1 MTESKNPDNI
11 LNIVKIKNKGVAQ
24 MTESLKIKI
33 TLKDNDLT
41 EREKVIV
48 HTLNAYLISCQ
59 YNILTQKGMAM
70 NFLDKQDDD
79 LTHYDLVFEQPLDDE
94 TLNTYKYRLGKVIP
108 NAYKMSNI
116 STDKLEI
123 IIQ

>member
-1 MTESKNPDNI
+1 
-11 LNIVKIKNKGVAQ
+11 

-48 HTLNAYLISCQ
+48 HTLNTYLISCQ
-59 YNILTQKGMAM
+59 YNILTQKGMVM
-70 NFLDKQDDD
+70 NFLDKQDYD
-79 LTHYDLVFEQPLDDE
+79 LTHYELVFEQALDDE
-94 TLNTYKYRLGKVIP
+94 TLNTYKYRLEKVIP

-116 STDKLEI
+116 NTDKIEI